1 MKDRKVGSRRKAREK
16 ALQILF
22 QLDFRE
28 DDIETLL
35 GEFWLENRV
44 GEKVREFA
52 DRLVRST
59 YKNREAIDKLI
70 SSTLEHWSM
79 KRLASVDRAILR
91 YATCELMY
99 MPDIPPKVTI
109 NEAVEIAKTFGAEES
124 GGFINGILDKIK
136 ETAPEPSPA
145 DDISD
150 TEEMPETEDTEDAK
164 Q

>member
-1 MKDRKVGSRRKAREK
+1 MKNRQVGSRRKAREK

-28 DDIETLL
+28 DDIETLIQ
-35 GEFWLENRV
+35 EFWLANRV

-59 YKNREAIDKLI
+59 YENREAIDELI
-70 SSTLEHWSM
+70 GSTLEHWSM

-91 YATCELMY
+91 CATCELMY

-109 NEAVEIAKTFGAEES
+109 NEAVEIAKTFGTEES
-124 GGFINGILDKIK
+124 SGFINGILDKVR
-136 ETAPEPSPA
+136 ETAEEPPPA
-145 DDISD
+145 DGISE
-150 TEEMPETEDTEDAK
+150 TQEMPETEDTEDSE

>member
-22 QLDFRE
+22 QLDFRD

-35 GEFWLENRV
+35 EEFWLENRV

-52 DRLVRST
+52 DRLVRSA
-59 YKNREAIDKLI
+59 YQNREAIDKLI
-70 SSTLEHWSM
+70 ASTLEHWSM

-91 YATCELMY
+91 CATCELMY

-109 NEAVEIAKTFGAEES
+109 NEAIEIAKTFGAEES
-124 GGFINGILDKIK
+124 GGFINGILDKVR

-145 DDISD
+145 DESSD
-150 TEEMPETEDTEDAK
+150 TQKMPETEDTEDAGK
-164 Q
+164 